1 MAQMKLTQFED
12 LLDEFYG
19 KVGTS
24 RRDEFE
30 KSVDEALH
38 AYRIG
43 EAIKIA
49 RKRENL
55 TQAELGERMGIR
67 KAQVSRIESGKNMT
81 FVTIE
86 KAFKALGAKTATID
100 FGSFGKVA
108 LW

>member
-1 MAQMKLTQFED
+1 MAQMNLTPFED

-19 KVGTS
+19 KVGS
-24 RRDEFE
+24 PRRDELE
-30 KSVDEALH
+30 KNVEDALH

-43 EAIKIA
+43 EAIKAA

-55 TQAELGERMGIR
+55 TQEELGERMGIR
-67 KAQVSRIESGKNMT
+67 KSQVSRIENGKNMT
-81 FVTIE
+81 FATIE

-100 FGSFGKVA
+100 FGKFGKVA

>member
-1 MAQMKLTQFED
+1 MAKMKLTNFDD

-19 KVGTS
+19 KVGTPH
-24 RRDEFE
+24 RDEFE
-30 KSVDEALH
+30 KNVDEALH

-55 TQAELGERMGIR
+55 TQEELGERMGIH
-67 KAQVSRIESGKNMT
+67 KAQVSKIESGKNMT
-81 FVTIE
+81 FSTIE